1 MTKEWYQKCK
11 DCGKEFGYSDYT
23 LQSDLKKGLSRLE
36 RCKNSRDKHS
46 IETQSIAS
54 SHFGLI
60 PRKEKRSILGLPYL
74 GHIEHG
80 TRILYHKIKDPD
92 TSGMDLGM
100 TDKHMT
106 RIYKTLENHQVL
118 VIVAPTGTGKS
129 TYIPFRLIEPLEGY
143 EKDKFTKH
151 GPIVVTQPR
160 IPAASGIPKA
170 IGDKLMGSHVGPGFE
185 IGYRHGDMSGENKG
199 EVFDRRNRLL
209 FVTDGSLLNWI
220 TEGKIGDYSMII
232 VDEAHERSTNIDLIL
247 GLIKQELLKYPHL
260 KLIIA
265 SATIDANSF
274 VNYFS
279 EVADTKLLDFAD
291 CQKSYGYEEIPWKA
305 KEEDMIERLVDNDD
319 PEVKNKLKTY
329 QEDIIKKVADN
340 VLEILDETD
349 EGGILGFLQ
358 GQPEIDKAVEKIK
371 DGVEG
376 RKDIKVFPL
385 YTKLGK
391 ERIDEAIK
399 EFEESDKTRR
409 VVIATNIAETSITIR
424 DIVYVVDSGLIKQ
437 SEWNPTTCRQELI
450 TRFHSKDGCK
460 QRWGRA
466 GRVQKGYAYKLYGK
480 EDFIKYFSLHTSPE
494 ITRDCL
500 DDVVLRAKASGV
512 QDVDPSKFSWIENPP
527 EDELNRALN
536 VFNERELVDQDND
549 MTEDGREVYRLS
561 NRISR
566 FLEDTGHNSTNR
578 ALDVATMLILADKY
592 ACLIEAVTALVMMS
606 HMGNS
611 LYWDNE
617 GLLLWDKKWDIQSK
631 DHITRLHN
639 ELRMGCID
647 DLDFA
652 CKLFAL
658 YEGKIS
664 GIPDAILNSWRKR
677 YFINEENFKLIKE
690 AREDILD
697 EFTQGKKT
705 NVLRPIDFSLV
716 ERVRLLM
723 AITWPDRIVSIKK
736 CTPLRFVYSKTN
748 MEGIISENATGN
760 WANQKEAIVAIMD
773 QSDIVIN
780 GNKKGAPVANFIIQ
794 TPEEIPSKE
803 ATDIISKIRKIRNE
817 YNLQKTK
824 TLSSLFTHLHA
835 PIGARV
841 NVDSSSKQLKV
852 SDAVLPTVFQPT
864 FDKSL
869 STKDKDDSDSS
880 DLDHEK
886 HPESRE
892 RGHKKG
898 KNFHYLPLTK
908 KPIEI
913 KPNFKIG
920 WSNEIT
926 GDQAFVENWK
936 DINGEPIAI
945 LNTIDP
951 VTDNRVPLK
960 NIQPGDKVNLILKR
974 VVFDMLQRK
983 MSERKII
990 IIGFIAENEDGITF
1004 PIPASNLSIE
1014 QNNPRLYR
1022 LENQKLDFRF
1032 IGKDSL
1038 TNCPLFTILPELETD
1053 LKDLIE
1059 KKEVEAYVEKITVEN
1074 IYYSIIGDK
1083 NVIHS
1088 AKQPLSFVSEFISDL
1103 SIGEKVILNIE
1114 SLVEYRGEVDIGV
1127 KSTLSSKYVEDLE
1140 KFGIRE
1146 GESRLYCDEPI
1157 SYEDLRKIQGLLPE
1171 LYSDLRGLYT
1181 LSHQLRVLPI
1191 VEIQKVFRA
1200 LQKEA
1205 LEIKNMAID
1214 NVDTQSRVKEMQE
1227 KIKSKNVRLSSKS
1240 FQNINN
1246 ILNDAWEL
1254 SYLPGKKSFLKR
1266 QEDKLERQEANLAKN
1281 EERLRNLGN
1290 DPYANSV
1297 REWIAEDEYRISETG
1312 YKISNVKK
1320 EIEELEKMIQ

>member
-11 DCGKEFGYSDYT
+11 DCGIEFGYSDYA
-23 LQSDLKKGLSRLE
+23 LQSDLKKGFSRPE
-36 RCKNSRDKHS
+36 RCKDCRERHDKE
-46 IETQSIAS
+46 IKSIAS

-60 PRKEKRSILGLPYL
+60 PRKQKRPILGLPYL

-80 TRILYHKIKDPD
+80 TRILRDETKEPDP
-92 TSGMDLGM
+92 SGMDIGM
-100 TDKHMT
+100 TPEHMG
-106 RIYKTLENHQVL
+106 RIYKALDDYQVL

-129 TYIPFRLIEPLEGY
+129 TYIPFHLIDPLEGY

-305 KEEDMIERLVDNDD
+305 KEEDMIERLVDNGDAS
-319 PEVKNKLKTY
+319 EVKNKLKSY
-329 QEDIIKKVADN
+329 QEKIIKGVADE
-340 VLEILDETD
+340 VLNILDETD
-349 EGGILGFLQ
+349 EGGILGFLS
-358 GQPEIDKAVEKIK
+358 GQPEIDKAVELIK
-371 DGVEG
+371 DGVKG

-409 VVIATNIAETSITIR
+409 VVIATNIAETSLTIP
-424 DIVYVVDSGLIKQ
+424 DIIYVVDSGLIKQ
-437 SEWNPTTCRQELI
+437 SEWNPTTCREELK

-466 GRVQKGYAYKLYGK
+466 GRVQKGYAYKLYEK
-480 EDFIKYFSLHTSPE
+480 TEFIKYFPLHTSPE
-494 ITRDCL
+494 ITRECL

-512 QDVDPSKFSWIENPP
+512 QDVDPSKFSWIEKPP
-527 EDELNRALN
+527 EDELNRALS
-536 VFNERELVDQDND
+536 VFNERGLVDQDND
-549 MTEDGREVYRLS
+549 MTEEGREVYRLS

-566 FLEDTGHNSTNR
+566 FLDDYGSNSTNR
-578 ALDVATMLILADKY
+578 ALDVATMLIFADKY
-592 ACLIEAVTALVMMS
+592 ACLIEAVTALVMMPR
-606 HMGNS
+606 MGNS
-611 LYWDNE
+611 LYRDE
-617 GLLLWDKKWDIQSK
+617 GLLRWDKEWDIQSK
-631 DHITRLHN
+631 DHITRLHK
-639 ELRMGCID
+639 ELRVGCID

-658 YEGKIS
+658 YEGEIS
-664 GIPDAILNSWRKR
+664 GISDAVLNSWRKR

-690 AREDILD
+690 AREEILD
-697 EFTQGKKT
+697 VFTQGKMT

-723 AITWPDRIVSIKK
+723 AIAWPDRIVSIKK
-736 CTPLRFVYSKTN
+736 STPLRFVYSKTN

-794 TPEEIPSKE
+794 TPEEIPPKE
-803 ATDIISKIRKIRNE
+803 ATDIISKIGKIRKE
-817 YNLQKTK
+817 YNQQKTF
-824 TLSSLFTHLHA
+824 SSLYTHLHA
-835 PIGARV
+835 PIGAQV

-852 SDAVLPTVFQPT
+852 SDAVLPNVFQPT
-864 FDKSL
+864 CDKSL
-869 STKDKDDSDSS
+869 STKDETDFDST
-880 DLDHEK
+880 DLYDHEK
-886 HPESRE
+886 HPKSRE
-892 RGHKKG
+892 RRHKKG
-898 KNFHYLPLTK
+898 KSFRYLPLTK
-908 KPIEI
+908 KLIES
-913 KPNFKIG
+913 KSNFEIQWANK
-920 WSNEIT
+920 IT
-926 GDQAFVENWK
+926 GNQAFVENWN
-936 DINGEPIAI
+936 DNNGKPIAI

-951 VTDNRVPLK
+951 ATDNGESLK
-960 NIQPGDKVNLILKR
+960 GIRTGDKVNLILKR
-974 VVFDMLQRK
+974 PVFDMLQ
-983 MSERKII
+983 RKII
-990 IIGFIAENEDGITF
+990 IIGFIAENEEGITF
-1004 PIPASNLSIE
+1004 PISASNLSIV
-1014 QNNPRLYR
+1014 QDNPGLHH
-1022 LENQKLDFRF
+1022 LENQKFDFRF
-1032 IGKDSL
+1032 LGVDSL
-1038 TNCPLFTILPELETD
+1038 TNYPLFSILPELETD
-1053 LKDLIE
+1053 LENLIE
-1059 KKEVEAYVEKITVEN
+1059 KNEVEAYVEKITVEN
-1074 IYYSIIGDK
+1074 IYFSIKGDK

-1088 AKQPLSFVSEFISDL
+1088 AKQPLDRVSEFISDL
-1103 SIGEKVILNIE
+1103 SVGEKVVLNIE
-1114 SLVEYRGEVDIGV
+1114 YLVTYMGKVNITV
-1127 KSTLSSKYVEDLE
+1127 KSTLSSEDVKILE
-1140 KFGIRE
+1140 EFGIRVE
-1146 GESRLYCDEPI
+1146 ENQLYCGEPI
-1157 SYEDLRKIQGLLPE
+1157 PYEILRKIQDLLPE
-1171 LYSDLRGLYT
+1171 LSSNLRGLYA
-1181 LSHQLRVLPI
+1181 LSHQLNVYI
-1191 VEIQKVFRA
+1191 VEIPKIFRT

-1205 LEIKNMAID
+1205 VEIKNIVSVNGD
-1214 NVDTQSRVKEMQE
+1214 RSRVTEMEE
-1227 KIKSKNVRLSSKS
+1227 KIKNRKKVRLSYKS
-1240 FQNINN
+1240 RQIINN
-1246 ILNDAWEL
+1246 ILNDAWQI
-1254 SYLPGKKSFLKR
+1254 GNKMSFLNGLQNELREIPDYQTRKR
-1266 QEDKLERQEANLAKN
+1266 LNKQL
-1281 EERLRNLGN
+1281 
-1290 DPYANSV
+1290 
-1297 REWIAEDEYRISETG
+1297 
-1312 YKISNVKK
+1312 KINQVKR
-1320 EIEELEKMIQ
+1320 EIEELKR

>member
-1 MTKEWYQKCK
+1 MAKEWYQKCK
-11 DCGKEFGYSDYT
+11 DCGEEFGYSDYS
-23 LQSDLKKGLSRLE
+23 LQSDFKKGLSRLE
-36 RCKNSRDKHS
+36 RCKNCRDKHS

-60 PRKEKRSILGLPYL
+60 PRKGKRPILGLSYL

-80 TRILYHKIKDPD
+80 TRILRDEPKEPD
-92 TSGMDLGM
+92 SSGMDIGM
-100 TDKHMT
+100 TPEHMV
-106 RIYKTLENHQVL
+106 RIYKALDDYQVL

-129 TYIPFRLIEPLEGY
+129 TYIPFHLIDPLEGY

-170 IGDKLMGSHVGPGFE
+170 IGEKLLGSSVGPGFE
-185 IGYRHGDMSGENKG
+185 IGYRHGDTSGRKLG
-199 EVFDRRNRLL
+199 EEWDKRNRLL
-209 FVTDGSLLNWI
+209 FVTDGTLVNWI

-305 KEEDMIERLVDNDD
+305 EKEDMIERLVDNDN
-319 PEVKNKLKTY
+319 PEVKNRLKSY
-329 QEDIIKKVADN
+329 QEDIIKKVADK

-358 GQPEIDKAVEKIK
+358 GQPEIDKAVELIK
-371 DGVEG
+371 DRVKS
-376 RKDIKVFPL
+376 RKGIKVFPL

-391 ERIDEAIK
+391 KKIDEAIK
-399 EFEESDKTRR
+399 KFEESDKSRR
-409 VVIATNIAETSITIR
+409 VVIATNIAETSLTIP

-437 SEWNPTTCRQELI
+437 SEWNPTTCREELK

-466 GRVQKGYAYKLYGK
+466 GRVQKGYAYKLYNKK
-480 EDFIKYFSLHTSPE
+480 EFIKYFPLHTSPE
-494 ITRDCL
+494 ITRECL

-512 QDVDPSKFSWIENPP
+512 QDVDPSKFSWIEKPP

-549 MTEDGREVYRLS
+549 MTEEGREVYRLS
-561 NRISR
+561 RKISR
-566 FLEDTGHNSTNR
+566 FLEDNDHNSTNR
-578 ALDVATMLILADKY
+578 ALDVATMLIFADKY
-592 ACLIEAVTALVMMS
+592 TCLIEAVTALVMMH

-611 LYWDNE
+611 LYRDN

-664 GIPDAILNSWRKR
+664 GIPDAVLNSWSER
-677 YFINEENFKLIKE
+677 YKINEENFKLIQE
-690 AREDILD
+690 AREEILD

-723 AITWPDRIVSIKK
+723 AIAWPDRIVSIKRG
-736 CTPLRFVYSKTN
+736 TPLRIVYSKTKI
-748 MEGIISENATGN
+748 EGIISEYATGE
-760 WANQKEAIVAIMD
+760 WANQEEAIVAMMD
-773 QSDIVIN
+773 QSDIVIT

-794 TPEEIPSKE
+794 TPKKIPSKE
-803 ATDIISKIRKIRNE
+803 ATDIISKIRTLRNE
-817 YNLQKTK
+817 YDPQKTF
-824 TLSSLFTHLHA
+824 SSLFTHLHV

-852 SDAVLPTVFQPT
+852 SDAVLPNVFQPS
-864 FDKSL
+864 FDESL

-913 KPNFKIG
+913 KPNFGIQ
-920 WSNEIT
+920 WSNKTT

-936 DINGEPIAI
+936 DNNGKQIVI
-945 LNTIDP
+945 LNTIGP
-951 VTDNRVPLK
+951 ATDNRESLK
-960 NIQPGDKVNLILKR
+960 DIRTDDKLELILKR
-974 VVFDMLQRK
+974 PVFDMLQRK
-983 MSERKII
+983 
-990 IIGFIAENEDGITF
+990 IIGFIAENEAGITY

-1014 QNNPRLYR
+1014 QNNPGLYH
-1022 LENQKLDFRF
+1022 LENQKFEFRF
-1032 IGKDSL
+1032 LGVDSL
-1038 TNCPLFTILPELETD
+1038 TNYPHFSILPELETD
-1053 LKDLIE
+1053 LKNLIE
-1059 KKEVEAYVEKITVEN
+1059 KKK
-1074 IYYSIIGDK
+1074 
-1083 NVIHS
+1083 
-1088 AKQPLSFVSEFISDL
+1088 
-1103 SIGEKVILNIE
+1103 
-1114 SLVEYRGEVDIGV
+1114 
-1127 KSTLSSKYVEDLE
+1127 
-1140 KFGIRE
+1140 
-1146 GESRLYCDEPI
+1146 
-1157 SYEDLRKIQGLLPE
+1157 
-1171 LYSDLRGLYT
+1171 
-1181 LSHQLRVLPI
+1181 
-1191 VEIQKVFRA
+1191 
-1200 LQKEA
+1200 
-1205 LEIKNMAID
+1205 
-1214 NVDTQSRVKEMQE
+1214 
-1227 KIKSKNVRLSSKS
+1227 
-1240 FQNINN
+1240 
-1246 ILNDAWEL
+1246 
-1254 SYLPGKKSFLKR
+1254 
-1266 QEDKLERQEANLAKN
+1266 
-1281 EERLRNLGN
+1281 
-1290 DPYANSV
+1290 
-1297 REWIAEDEYRISETG
+1297 
-1312 YKISNVKK
+1312 
-1320 EIEELEKMIQ
+1320 